1 MRRASQLLDEH
12 SDLLDMSGTYKRSLN
27 GMVTLG
33 APIGIHAFLARYLL
47 PPLLHAAPA
56 LTVDLVTRNPD
67 EREKVRRS
75 VRQRLR
81 FADQLF
87 QPQNESLIARPFTR
101 FRVGLFAAPDYIARS
116 PLTALDE
123 LPQHRCITLRMLGG
137 IRTPSGYNAQGS
149 WCRSRSTAPAFA
161 ITFCRRSS
169 WPNRAWHRLRPVLFR
184 RRRAGCRHTAALPG
198 ARARHRY
205 AGLPDLP
212 PARRVAAPR
221 AGDDGQHHGE
231 R

>member
-33 APIGIHAFLARYLL
+33 APIGIPLSGPLFTAAAAARCTGADCRSGD
-47 PPLLHAAPA
+47 PQPRR
-56 LTVDLVTRNPD
+56 T
-67 EREKVRRS
+67 REKVRRS

-87 QPQNESLIARPFTR
+87 QPQNESLIAVPFTR

-116 PLTALDE
+116 PL
-123 LPQHRCITLRMLGG
+123 QRWM
-137 IRTPSGYNAQGS
+137 N
-149 WCRSRSTAPAFA
+149 CRS
-161 ITFCRRSS
+161 I
-169 WPNRAWHRLRPVLFR
+169 
-184 RRRAGCRHTAALPG
+184 AALPCACWAAFATPG
-198 ARARHRY
+198 AATMRRGVG
-205 AGLPDLP
+205 AGRDQ
-212 PARRVAAPR
+212 RRQR
-221 AGDDGQHHGE
+221 L